1 MISSTNADSIQWII
15 IGTIVSSELD
25 RTLSV
30 LPEQLLVVDK
40 QGYIAHIGSAQ
51 DQASRDYLKLIQD
64 GMLPRDQVVELDE
77 DSWILSGFVDTHIHA
92 PQYVNAGMALDRPLM
107 EWLEHYTFKAEA
119 RIDSDPE
126 GFGKQVY
133 EKLVQRMIENGT
145 TAASVFGTISV
156 EANLVLA
163 KAFVAAGLRG
173 QIGKVAMD
181 QNSLPNYLET
191 TDSSLAET
199 RRFIS
204 AIRDLNNSTPRHL
217 ELVEPVV
224 TPRFVP
230 TCSKELLVGLEEIAR
245 SEGLRIQ
252 SHLAE
257 SIGEVELCQSMLG
270 GQTDVEYF
278 NELGLLNKRSLM
290 AHCTHAT
297 PSDLSLFLKT
307 GTSISH
313 CPLSN
318 VYFSSERQLPLREAW
333 NSRVKVGLGSDI
345 SGGYRVGLDE
355 NMRWSVGVSKLREG
369 SREKGEKLEKEENLS
384 ISWKESIYLATLG
397 GAQALGLDETRRVG
411 QLKVGMAF
419 DAQLIRVGGKGSRVD
434 WFGEISL
441 EEKIEK
447 WWCNGNEMDRKGV
460 WVQGKQIY
468 QSAF

>member
-1 MISSTNADSIQWII
+1 MSPPTEAETIQWII
-15 IGTIVSSELD
+15 RSTTVSSELN
-25 RTLSV
+25 RTLSI
-30 LPEQLLVVDK
+30 LPDQVLVVDK
-40 QGYIAHIGSAQ
+40 HGYIAHLAPTE
-51 DQASRDYLKLIQD
+51 DQASQEYLQLIRDRKVS
-64 GMLPRDQVVELDE
+64 PEQVLELDQ
-77 DSWILSGFVDTHIHA
+77 DSWILPGFVDTHIHA
-92 PQYVNAGMALDRPLM
+92 PQYVNGGMALDRPLM

-126 GFGKQVY
+126 GYGRKVY
-133 EKLVQRMIENGT
+133 EKLVQRMIEKGT

-163 KAFVAAGLRG
+163 KAFIAAGLRG

-181 QNSLPNYLET
+181 QNSLPNYIET
-191 TDSSLAET
+191 TDSSLSET

-204 AIRDLNNSTPRHL
+204 AIRELNNTTPPHL
-217 ELVEPVV
+217 ELVEPVI

-230 TCSKELLVGLEEIAR
+230 TCSRELLVGLEEIAR

-257 SIGEVELCQSMLG
+257 SIGEVELCKSMLG
-270 GQTDVEYF
+270 GQTDVQYF
-278 NELGLLNKRSLM
+278 NELGLLNARSLM

-297 PSDLSLFLKT
+297 SSDLSLLSKT

-333 NSRVKVGLGSDI
+333 NCGVKVGLGSDI

-355 NMRWSVGVSKLREG
+355 NMRWSVGISKLREG
-369 SREKGEKLEKEENLS
+369 AKDASEKENLS
-384 ISWKESIYLATLG
+384 ISWKESICLATLG
-397 GAQALGLDETRRVG
+397 GAQALGLDKTKRVG

-419 DAQLIRVGGKGSRVD
+419 DAQLIKVGGKGSRVD
-434 WFGEISL
+434 WFGEICL

-447 WWCNGNEMDRKGV
+447 WWCNGNEIDRKGV
-460 WVQGKQIY
+460 WVQGKRIY
-468 QSAF
+468 QSDI